1 MPERKIDST
10 AAAVVSRIIGDAA
23 FMFTDPL
30 EAKGRPAL
38 DGWIAL
44 GVSLSFT
51 GDIAGE
57 FRFWAS
63 PPLTQG
69 IAVNMLGLDQ
79 TEPLSEERLKDALKE
94 IVNIIVG
101 NFLTDMYGDGVVA
114 TLGLPCMIDQAGL
127 PADYGN
133 PDAQWLSVDGNAV
146 LCLMRIDEGPGNADA
161 AGGPTS

>member
-10 AAAVVSRIIGDAA
+10 AAAVISRIVGDAA

-30 EAKGRPAL
+30 DADGRPVL
-38 DGWIAL
+38 EGWTAL
-44 GVSLSFT
+44 GVSLSFS

-79 TEPLSEERLKDALKE
+79 SAPLSDEKLRDALRE

-114 TLGLPCMIDQAGL
+114 TLGLPRMIDQADL

-146 LCLMRIDEGPGNADA
+146 LCVMRIDKEPGKADET
-161 AGGPTS
+161 GDPLS